1 MVAAAIA
8 LIDELGVEALTMRAL
23 ADSMGIS
30 PMTLY
35 RHVADKHTLLT
46 LIPDVLL
53 AEVARTVLR
62 KRSALSALR
71 AVAEGLTVVL
81 LEHNGAAKLFEQ
93 PAAGPNMT
101 AAAEHVIALLVAEGL
116 PANASRVALRSVVA
130 QVIGEV
136 LTVHD
141 SVDLGGVDLLLDGIR
156 MRLELR
162 PQH

>member
-1 MVAAAIA
+1 
-8 LIDELGVEALTMRAL
+8 MRAL

-53 AEVARTVLR
+53 ADVARTVLR

-71 AVAEGLTVVL
+71 TVAEGLTDVL
-81 LEHNGAAKLFEQ
+81 LVHRGAARLFEQ
-93 PAAGPNMT
+93 PAPGPNMT
-101 AAAEHVIALLVAEGL
+101 AAAEHVSALLVAEGMS
-116 PANASRVALRSVVA
+116 AAAARGALRSVVA

-136 LTVHD
+136 ITMHD
-141 SVDLGGVDLLLDGIR
+141 RIDFGGVDLLLDGIR
-156 MRLELR
+156 MRLVLR
-162 PQH
+162 PQP